1 MAIRYDKKLD
11 QEINRTIKNFNQK
24 IARLEKQEKE
34 LLPSKITKKDLKSSV
49 YTRQELQRKLK
60 ELQRFSKRGA
70 EDIITTRG
78 GIRLTKYELNEIKRE
93 NARVKGNIT
102 REINRLKVNK
112 PKIFGKTQ
120 SSTFSEMGDTDYLNL
135 VARRKALEKDINKL
149 SRDEFERFIKLIKK
163 TSKSQQYMN
172 TVFKENYFEMLT
184 DLAYYYGYD
193 NKKLNEMK
201 KKLMRLKP
209 NDFFRLF
216 KEDKSIKAILDYYP
230 IVTSN
235 FDFNSGM
242 YVNRMD
248 YQEDVLNLYDALYD
262 NLDDILKD
270 YA

>member
-34 LLPSKITKKDLKSSV
+34 LLPSKISKKDLKTSV
-49 YTRQELQRKLK
+49 YTRNELQRKLK
-60 ELQRFSKRGA
+60 ELQRFSKRGV
-70 EDIITTRG
+70 EEVITTHG
-78 GIRLTKYELNEIKRE
+78 GVRITKYELNEIKRE
-93 NARVKGNIT
+93 NARLKRNIT

-112 PKIFGKTQ
+112 PKILGKTQ
-120 SSTFSEMGDTDYLNL
+120 TSTFSEMGDTDYLNL

-149 SRDEFERFIKLIKK
+149 LRDEFERFTKLIKK
-163 TSKSQQYMN
+163 TGRSQKYMN
-172 TVFKENYFEMLT
+172 TVFKENYFQMLA

-201 KKLMRLKP
+201 EKLMRLKP
-209 NDFFRLF
+209 NDFLRLF
-216 KEDKSIKAILDYYP
+216 KEDKSIRAILDYYP
-230 IVTSN
+230 IITSN

>member
-1 MAIRYDKKLD
+1 MAIRYDKKLN

-34 LLPSKITKKDLKSSV
+34 LLPSKITKKELKESV
-49 YTRQELQRKLK
+49 YTRSELQRKLK

-78 GIRLTKYELNEIKRE
+78 GIRLTNYELNEIKRE
-93 NARVKGNIT
+93 NARVKRNIT

-120 SSTFSEMGDTDYLNL
+120 TSTFSEMGDTDYLNL

-149 SRDEFERFIKLIKK
+149 SRDEFERFIKLIEK
-163 TSKSQQYMN
+163 TGKSQQYMN